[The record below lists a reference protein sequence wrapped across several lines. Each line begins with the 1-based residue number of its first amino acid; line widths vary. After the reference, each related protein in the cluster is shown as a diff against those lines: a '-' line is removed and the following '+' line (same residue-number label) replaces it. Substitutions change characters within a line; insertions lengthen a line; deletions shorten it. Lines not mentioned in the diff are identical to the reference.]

1 MTIREINRTIST
13 ANYATYTISALG
25 GGNIRYKE
33 LHYSEIPAR
42 FDLYSS
48 SGLIRAGCRW
58 PDIPKSYKG
67 AQVATLWIKE
77 IDFTGCII
85 DCEVHFK

>member
-1 MTIREINRTIST
+1 MARKFSSLKDL
-13 ANYATYTISALG
+13 YATLFFA
-25 GGNIRYKE
+25 GN
-33 LHYSEIPAR
+33 AR

-48 SGLIRAGCRW
+48 SGLIRADCSW
-58 PDIPKSYKG
+58 SDISKSQKG

-77 IDFTGCII
+77 LDFAGCII

>member
-1 MTIREINRTIST
+1 MTRKFSSLKDL
-13 ANYATYTISALG
+13 YATLFFA
-25 GGNIRYKE
+25 GN
-33 LHYSEIPAR
+33 AR

-48 SGLIRAGCRW
+48 SGLIRAGCSW

-67 AQVATLWIKE
+67 AQVETLWIKE
-77 IDFTGCII
+77 LDFTGCII

>member
-1 MTIREINRTIST
+1 MTRKSSSLNDL
-13 ANYATYTISALG
+13 YAILFFA
-25 GGNIRYKE
+25 GN
-33 LHYSEIPAR
+33 AR

-48 SGLIRAGCRW
+48 SGLIRAGCSW
-58 PDIPKSYKG
+58 HDISKSYKG

-77 IDFTGCII
+77 LDFAGCII

>member
-1 MTIREINRTIST
+1 MTRKFLSLKEL
-13 ANYATYTISALG
+13 YATLFFAE
-25 GGNIRYKE
+25 N
-33 LHYSEIPAR
+33 AR

-48 SGLIRAGCRW
+48 SGLIRAGCHW
-58 PDIPKSYKG
+58 PEISKSRKG

-77 IDFTGCII
+77 LDFTGCIM

>member
-1 MTIREINRTIST
+1 MARKYSSLKDL
-13 ANYATYTISALG
+13 YATLFFAG
-25 GGNIRYKE
+25 D
-33 LHYSEIPAR
+33 AR

-48 SGLIRAGCRW
+48 SGLIRGGCRW
-58 PDIPKSYKG
+58 PDTPKSYKD

-77 IDFTGCII
+77 IDFAGCVI

>member
-1 MTIREINRTIST
+1 MTIREINRTISE
-13 ANYATYTISALG
+13 LG

-33 LHYSEIPAR
+33 LHYSEIPARMKDAR

>member
-1 MTIREINRTIST
+1 MARKFSSLKDL
-13 ANYATYTISALG
+13 YATLFFAG
-25 GGNIRYKE
+25 D
-33 LHYSEIPAR
+33 AR

-48 SGLIRAGCRW
+48 SGLIRSHCMRSE
-58 PDIPKSYKG
+58 ISNSYKS

-77 IDFTGCII
+77 LDFMGCIM